1 MRPVRGRAATVFV
14 GVGLLAA
21 GGCGNRPLDLRDAS
35 RTRADGGMVAD
46 GAAAAGADGGARRGW
61 TFVEAFE
68 RKVDILFVVDDS
80 NGMMPL
86 QQKLI
91 SNFPVFTQV
100 LEGLPQGL
108 PDVHI
113 GVISTNLGA
122 GRFELPGCPLGGDRG
137 ALQARPRGPCT
148 ASGLDPGQTFIADG
162 GGRRNYSGTIEDVF
176 ACIAP
181 LGQDGCGFEHP
192 LAAVAR
198 ALGAD
203 GAPPPPENAGF
214 LRANALLS
222 IIVIAKQDDCSA
234 PPDSTL
240 FDPSSRLASDP
251 LGPLTPFRCNEY
263 GHLCDGAPPPRTHAA
278 AFADGAC
285 VPAEANGRLTPV
297 GDFARQLKSVKAD
310 PSRVLVAVVAGLPD
324 PYGVDMV
331 APGIAGDPSQWPS
344 VEHACLESS
353 GEFAD
358 PGVRLGAFAGG
369 FGRTGVHLTICAP
382 SFAPA
387 LQQVAQMVG
396 TTTGPFCVD
405 ARLRLFQGQPDCTAV
420 EQHIDENGQAIDST
434 AIPACA
440 DTGDVPPCWRL
451 FDGNAMNCP
460 GARNL
465 AVLPRAGP
473 PPTAGTTITLSCAIA
488 SD

>member
-1 MRPVRGRAATVFV
+1 VLLV
-14 GVGLLAA
+14 VGLPLAA
-21 GGCGNRPLDLRDAS
+21 GGCDNRPLDVRGGS
-35 RTRADGGMVAD
+35 RPRADGGSGVD
-46 GAAAAGADGGARRGW
+46 AAAPEAGADGGARRGW
-61 TFVEAFE
+61 TFVEAVE
-68 RKVDILFVVDDS
+68 RNIDILFVVDDS
-80 NGMMPL
+80 SGMLAL
-86 QQKLI
+86 QRKLI

-100 LEGLPQGL
+100 LEGLPLGL

-122 GRFELPGCPLGGDRG
+122 GQFALPGCPLGGDRG
-137 ALQARPRGPCT
+137 ALQARPRGTCA
-148 ASGLDPGQTFIADG
+148 ASGLDPGQTFISDG
-162 GGRRNYSGTIEDVF
+162 GGRRNHSGTIEDVF

-181 LGQDGCGFEHP
+181 LGQDGCDFEHP
-192 LAAVAR
+192 LASVVR

-222 IIVIAKQDDCSA
+222 VIVIAKQDDCSV
-234 PPDSTL
+234 PPDSAL
-240 FDPSSRLASDP
+240 FDPSSRLVSDP
-251 LGPLTPFRCNEY
+251 LGPLTSFRCNEY

-285 VPAEANGRLTPV
+285 VPAEAAGKLTPV
-297 GDFARQLKSVKAD
+297 GDLVRQLKSVKAD
-310 PSRVLVAVVAGLPD
+310 PSRILVAVVAGLPD

-331 APGIAGDPSQWPS
+331 APGIAGDPNQWPS
-344 VEHACLESS
+344 VEHACMENS
-353 GEFAD
+353 GELAD

-369 FGRTGVHLTICAP
+369 FGPTGLHLTICAP
-382 SFAPA
+382 SFSPA
-387 LQQVAQMVG
+387 LQQVAEMVASVP
-396 TTTGPFCVD
+396 GPFCVD

-420 EQHIDENGQAIDST
+420 EQHIDENGHAIDST

-451 FDGNAMNCP
+451 FDGNAMACQ
-460 GARNL
+460 GARLL
-465 AVLPRAGP
+465 AVMHLPGQA
-473 PPTAGTTITLSCAIA
+473 PTPGTTLTLSCAIA